1 MYNFRYTN
9 VEDLSDKQDI
19 NGATNTC
26 SPQVAV
32 KPRPQVQ
39 KNNSS
44 LYRVSKYM
52 PHPPS
57 FYDNVPVCYL
67 ENTKD
72 EAKVLDCDKD
82 GDGVKK
88 KSEYTTKL

>member
-9 VEDLSDKQDI
+9 VEDLSEKQDG
-19 NGATNTC
+19 NGTNTNTP
-26 SPQVAV
+26 SSQV

-52 PHPPS
+52 AHPPS
-57 FYDNVPVCYL
+57 FYDNVPASYL
-67 ENTKD
+67 ENIKD

-88 KSEYTTKL
+88 KSEHTTKL